1 MLWTES
7 PDECRLHARQS
18 ISKSVPKSLRARVRM
33 LEQKGNLE
41 RAAWLEGIADCFEQ
55 MATTPTPNLS

>member
-1 MLWTES
+1 MPRRRAPTI
-7 PDECRLHARQS
+7 DYRARAEE
-18 ISKSVPKSLRARVRM
+18 LRARVRM
-33 LEQKGNLE
+33 LEQKGDLE